1 MTAPRSST
9 QAPLTPL
16 SLAILLSLAR
26 RELHGYAIMKDV
38 AEQTDGRVR
47 VGTGTLYAALQRMV
61 AEGVIED
68 APEIEDPED
77 ARRRYYR
84 ITDRGREVAREE
96 SLRLARVLATA
107 RERDIV
113 SDVPANLRPREG

>member
-1 MTAPRSST
+1 VPHDQTDG
-9 QAPLTPL
+9 PLTPL

-26 RELHGYAIMKDV
+26 RELHGYGIMKDV
-38 AEQTDGRVR
+38 EEQTDGRLS

-61 AEGVIED
+61 AEGVIAP

-84 ITDRGREVAREE
+84 ITERGREVARAE
-96 SLRLARVLATA
+96 SLRLARVLDLA
-107 RERDIV
+107 RERDV
-113 SDVPANLRPREG
+113 LGDVPPHLQPREG

>member
-1 MTAPRSST
+1 MTPPSGT
-9 QAPLTPL
+9 DQGPLTPL

-26 RELHGYAIMKDV
+26 REMHGYGIMKDV
-38 AEQTDGRVR
+38 EEQTEGRLR

-68 APEIEDPED
+68 APDIEDPED

-84 ITDRGREVAREE
+84 ITERGRSVARAE
-96 SLRLARVLATA
+96 SLRLARVLELA
-107 RERDIV
+107 RERDLG
-113 SDVPANLRPREG
+113 PAPSRLRPGEG